1 MKNIRFKITENGLQ
15 EITATTPVIT
25 FDEGDNSVDVK
36 RGGEISYLAGVSV
49 SDESENV
56 PISKVTYTVNSTGD
70 NSNNNNIIDTSV
82 LGEKTVTYKVTNSW
96 GKTVTKLEDIILFI
110 KMKLML

>member
-1 MKNIRFKITENGLQ
+1 MNEVRFKITENGLQ

-56 PISKVTYTVNSTGD
+56 PISKVESVASTL
-70 NSNNNNIIDTSV
+70 V
-82 LGEKTVTYKVTNSW
+82 TVTTYSSV
-96 GKTVTKLEDIILFI
+96 I
-110 KMKLML
+110 KPA